1 MNASYGS
8 DGMNTEKFSNVKLRS
23 KSDTFISHLTGNFMN
38 ER

>member
-8 DGMNTEKFSNVKLRS
+8 DGMNTEKFSNVKLKS
-23 KSDTFISHLTGNFMN
+23 KADTFITHLTGNFMS